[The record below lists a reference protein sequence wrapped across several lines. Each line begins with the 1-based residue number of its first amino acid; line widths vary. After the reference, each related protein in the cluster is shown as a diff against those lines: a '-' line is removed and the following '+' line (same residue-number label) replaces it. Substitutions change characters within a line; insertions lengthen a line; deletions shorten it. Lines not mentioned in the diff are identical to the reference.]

1 MQNQEIS
8 NRNLKHLKH
17 SSVVHQRH
25 LILHEKY
32 QKNPGSAW
40 ITDAA
45 EVVGINLSDPFRTSV
60 SINDKMK
67 VPFKIG
73 VHKAVGGD
81 HDFPNPGDL
90 LCASLASCFE
100 STIRMISN
108 KLGIELLETKIKAM
122 AKVDVRGT
130 LMIDKSIPV
139 AFQSLHIDALIIAK
153 NTNKKLL
160 NTLLKGSKHSCIVYQ
175 TIKKG
180 VPITLHADLAI
191 QEASEPEKYESS

>member
-1 MQNQEIS
+1 MQSQDFS
-8 NRNLKHLKH
+8 TRNLQSIKN

-32 QKNPGSAW
+32 RKNPAAAL

-45 EVVGINLSDPFRTSV
+45 VVIGINLHDPFRTSV
-60 SINDKMK
+60 TVNDKMK
-67 VPFKIG
+67 IPFKIG

-108 KLGIELLETKIKAM
+108 KLGIELIETKIKAN
-122 AKVDVRGT
+122 AYVDVRGT

-139 AFQSLHIDALIIAK
+139 EFQSMQIDALIRAK
-153 NTNKKLL
+153 NTNEKLM
-160 NTLLKGSKHSCIVYQ
+160 NTLLKGAKQSCIVYQ

-180 VPITLHADLAI
+180 LPITI
-191 QEASEPEKYESS
+191 NTNIIIKN

>member
-1 MQNQEIS
+1 MQSQDFS
-8 NRNLKHLKH
+8 TRNLQSIKN
-17 SSVVHQRH
+17 SSVVYQRH

-32 QKNPGSAW
+32 RKNPAAAL

-45 EVVGINLSDPFRTSV
+45 VVIGINLHDPFRTSV
-60 SINDKMK
+60 TVNDKMK
-67 VPFKIG
+67 IPFKIG

-90 LCASLASCFE
+90 LCASLASCLE

-108 KLGIELLETKIKAM
+108 KLGIELLETKIKAY
-122 AKVDVRGT
+122 AYVDVRGT

-139 AFQSLHIDALIIAK
+139 EFQSMQIDAFISAK
-153 NTNKKLL
+153 NTNEKLM
-160 NTLLKGSKHSCIVYQ
+160 NTLLKGAKQSCIVYQ

-180 VPITLHADLAI
+180 VPITI
-191 QEASEPEKYESS
+191 NTNIIIKN

>member
-1 MQNQEIS
+1 MPNQESSIKSTKS
-8 NRNLKHLKH
+8 NKDT
-17 SSVVHQRH
+17 SIVHQRH
-25 LILHEKY
+25 LVLNEKY
-32 QKNPGSAW
+32 LKDAASAC
-40 ITDAA
+40 ITDSA
-45 EVVGINLSDPFRTSV
+45 EVIGINLHDPFRTSV

-108 KLGIELLETKIKAM
+108 KLRIELIETKIKAT
-122 AKVDVRGT
+122 AQVDVRGT
-130 LMIDKSIPV
+130 LMTDTTVPV
-139 AFQSLHIDALIIAK
+139 EFQSMHIEAFIIAK
-153 NTNKKLL
+153 NTNEKLL
-160 NTLLKGSKHSCIVYQ
+160 YTLINAAKRSCIVYQ

-180 VPITLHADLAI
+180 IPITINADVKI
-191 QEASEPEKYESS
+191 KN